1 MIEMNRRNFHKTSI
15 IAAGVFIGVGTL
27 LPLAAQE
34 IDFNR
39 QIRPILSEN
48 CFACH
53 GPDANHREADLRLD
67 TFEGATAEHDGERAI
82 DIKNPLASSL
92 LARIGTSDRD
102 DLMPPPKS
110 HKRLT
115 PEDKALLKQWIE
127 KGANWAEH
135 WAFVPAETTAG
146 AHSIDE
152 FIRKRLAAAKLKPS
166 PEASRETLIRRVTFD
181 LTGLPPTLD
190 EVKNF
195 LADSKPAAYERLVDR
210 LLASDAYGERMTLAW
225 MDLARYGDSS
235 VMHADGP
242 RQMWPWRDW
251 VLKAYN
257 GNKSFDQFT
266 IEQLAGD
273 LLPDATLDQKIA
285 TGFNRNHASSD
296 EGGAIAEELRIEYIV
311 DRVQTTSNVWMG
323 LTMECGQ
330 CHDHKFDPV
339 SQREYYQLFAY
350 FNNNADPGMQSRR
363 GNQAPI
369 ASFFSPE
376 QEKEKAK
383 VGKALTDAGTKLGAR
398 RVEAIKAY
406 AAWHDDSRA
415 KGVAQG
421 AAEPKN
427 LVHHFPLDETKG
439 KELTE
444 RVTGRRAKFSGKLAA
459 ANRDKG
465 ETGLKLDAKN
475 NAIFEKPDALEF
487 DKPLSFAAWVKV
499 PKKAANGAIFARMDV
514 TKDYRG
520 YDFWLQNNHI
530 GSHLIHKWPVNAV
543 KVVTAKPLKPD
554 VWHHVVVSYDGKG
567 KAAGMTIWVDGKK
580 VKTKVESDGLTASIT
595 PTVPLK
601 IGGRSNSNATT
612 CEVDDLRIYRQVLS
626 EAEVQSL
633 GNNPADMILALDPA
647 KRTPEQQKKL
657 EEYFLTTNDKPYN
670 DLLTAKGKVEAQLKK
685 IEDAKLSSMIMADN
699 DAKKKRITYV
709 LNRGAYDAPDK
720 EQPVEAGVPAILPPL
735 PADAP
740 ATRLGL
746 AQWLMQ
752 ADHPLTARVAVNRY
766 WMMFFGTGL
775 VKSVSDFGSQGEPP
789 SHPELLDWLAMD
801 FTANGW
807 NVKRTI
813 KQIVTSA
820 TYRQQ
825 SKVTPEMNERDP
837 QNRLLARGPRFRLQ
851 GEFIR
856 DNALAVSGLLVNKVG
871 GPSVKPY
878 QPPGLWNEVALSANV
893 KFVQDK
899 GDNIYRRS
907 MYTYWKRSA
916 PQPAMIAFD
925 APSREKCVIQRQ
937 QTNTPLQALVTLNDP
952 QFVEAARALAERMMS
967 DGGKTFSERLDY
979 GYRLL
984 LGRKVRPSEVKV
996 LDGIYKKQLKEF
1008 RAQPDKA
1015 KQFLEVGDS
1024 KRTES
1029 LDPAEHA
1036 AWTVLGNL
1044 MLNLDEVLIRG

>member
-1 MIEMNRRNFHKTSI
+1 MNRRNFSKTST
-15 IAAGVFIGVGTL
+15 IAVVACVGGWIST
-27 LPLAAQE
+27 PLSAQE

-53 GPDANHREADLRLD
+53 GPDAKHREGELRLD
-67 TFEGATAEHDGERAI
+67 TFEGATAVHEGNRAV
-82 DIKNPLASSL
+82 DVKNPKASSL
-92 LARIGTSDRD
+92 LARIDSKDRD

-115 PEDKALLKQWIE
+115 AEQKLLLKQWIG
-127 KGANWAEH
+127 KGAKWADH
-135 WAFVPAETTAG
+135 WAFVPPKNADG
-146 AHSIDE
+146 DHNIDT
-152 FIRKRLAAAKLKPS
+152 FIHKRLAAAKMKLS
-166 PEASRETLIRRVTFD
+166 PEADRATLIRRVTFD
-181 LTGLPPTLD
+181 LTGLPPTPD
-190 EVKNF
+190 EVRAF
-195 LADSKPAAYERLVDR
+195 LADNKPGAYERVVDR
-210 LLASDAYGERMTLAW
+210 LLASASYGERMTLAW

-242 RQMWPWRDW
+242 RTMWPWRDW
-251 VLKAYN
+251 VINAYN
-257 GNKSFDQFT
+257 GNKPFDQFT

-273 LLPDATLDQKIA
+273 LLPNASLAQKIA

-296 EGGAIAEELRIEYIV
+296 EGGAISEELRIDYIV

-323 LTMECGQ
+323 LTMECAQ

-350 FNNNADPGMQSRR
+350 FNNNADPGMQTRR
-363 GNQAPI
+363 GNQAPV
-369 ASFFSPE
+369 ASFFTPE
-376 QEKEKAK
+376 QTKEKTA
-383 VGKALTDAGTKLGAR
+383 AENSLADANSKLGSR

-406 AAWHDDSRA
+406 AAWHDSSRA
-415 KGVAQG
+415 KGITQG
-421 AAEPKN
+421 SVVPKE

-439 KELTE
+439 KELSE
-444 RVTGRRAKFSGKLAA
+444 LVTGRKAKFSGKLASA
-459 ANRDKG
+459 QREKG
-465 ETGLKLDAKN
+465 ESGLKLDAKN
-475 NAIFEKPDALEF
+475 NAIFDSPDSLDF
-487 DKPLSFAAWVKV
+487 DKPLSFTAWVKV
-499 PKKAANGAIFARMDV
+499 PKKKANGAIFARMDV
-514 TKDYRG
+514 SKGFRG

-530 GSHLIHKWPVNAV
+530 GSHLIHKWPENAV
-543 KVVTAKPLKPD
+543 KVVTAAPLKPD
-554 VWHHVVVSYDGKG
+554 VWHHVCVSYDGKG

-580 VKTKVESDGLTASIT
+580 VKTKVESDGLTATIT

-601 IGGRSNSNATT
+601 IGGRSNSSATT

-626 EAEVQSL
+626 KTEVESL
-633 GNNPADMILALDPA
+633 GKNPADAILAIEPD

-657 EEYFLTTNDKPYN
+657 EEYFLTINDKPYS
-670 DLLTAKGKVEAQLKK
+670 DLLAARGKVEAQLKK
-685 IEDAKLSSMIMADN
+685 IDDAKLTSMIMADN
-699 DAKKKRITYV
+699 DAKKKRVTYI
-709 LNRGAYDAPDK
+709 LNRGAYDSPNKD
-720 EQPVEAGVPAILPPL
+720 QPVEAGVPAILPPL

-740 ATRLGL
+740 PTRLGL
-746 AQWLMQ
+746 ANWLTQ
-752 ADHPLTARVAVNRY
+752 AEHPLTARVAMNRY

-775 VKSVSDFGSQGEPP
+775 VKTVSDFGSQGEPP
-789 SHPELLDWLAMD
+789 SHPELLDWLATD

-807 NVKRTI
+807 NVKRSI
-813 KQIVTSA
+813 RQIVTSQ

-825 SKVTPEMNERDP
+825 SRVTPEIAEHDP
-837 QNRLLARGPRFRLQ
+837 QNRLMARGPRFRLQ

-856 DNALAVSGLLVNKVG
+856 DNALAVSGLMVNKVG

-878 QPPGLWNEVALSANV
+878 QPPGLWNEVALSGNV
-893 KFVQDK
+893 RFVQDK
-899 GDNIYRRS
+899 GDKVYRKS

-937 QTNTPLQALVTLNDP
+937 QTNTPMQALVTLNDP

-967 DGGKTFSERLDY
+967 EGGTDFAGRLDF
-979 GYRLL
+979 GYQLL

-996 LDGIYKKQLKEF
+996 LDSIYQEQVKEF

-1015 KQFLEVGDS
+1015 KIFLEVGDS
-1024 KRTES
+1024 KRNES
-1029 LDPAEHA
+1029 LDQVEHA
-1036 AWTVLGNL
+1036 AWTVIGNL